1 VQNMCIH
8 ILQIRNHIYCIWG

>member
-1 VQNMCIH
+1 MCIH